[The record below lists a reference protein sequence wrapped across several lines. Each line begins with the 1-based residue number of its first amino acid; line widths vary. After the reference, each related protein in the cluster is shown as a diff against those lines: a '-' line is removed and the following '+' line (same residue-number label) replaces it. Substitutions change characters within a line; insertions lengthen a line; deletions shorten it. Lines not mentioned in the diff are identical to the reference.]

1 MQGSGVGSAQA
12 VGGAAE
18 FLVLP
23 LHRSLQEYIQQE
35 RLSDVECAHCNARQD
50 ATRQMVL
57 LELPPV
63 LTLQVRHAIPMIV
76 DRIFSTSTPPSPF
89 PPTSCCPLC
98 SCAVQLLRFVYDL
111 GTGSKKK
118 VNTAVKFPATIDM
131 SRYVDG
137 GKGAD
142 GRRSHPIISP
152 PPP

>member
-98 SCAVQLLRFVYDL
+98 TCAVQLLRFVYDL
-111 GTGSKKK
+111 GTGRELQRLAHGGYVWS
-118 VNTAVKFPATIDM
+118 VAWNAAGTQLATGSTDKFA
-131 SRYVDG
+131 RVF
-137 GKGAD
+137 A
-142 GRRSHPIISP
+142 
-152 PPP
+152 